1 MYKCIHACCCGH
13 FVISPHHAFGDE
25 QCELCG
31 FEMIDRCPE
40 CGTIVK
46 EWDTSEI
53 IQFSGADDMLPAYC
67 PTCGKPYP
75 WTEEAI
81 KMAVDTLEEETDLS
95 EAEQKKLLAVMPDIL
110 TETSG
115 TPAAV
120 ALFEDAIRSSEKQ
133 VAFSLRGIIQEC
145 GCGAA
150 KRKLGL

>member
-13 FVISPHHAFGDE
+13 FVISPHHVFEDK

-81 KMAVDTLEEETDLS
+81 KMAIDALEEETELS
-95 EAEQKKLLAVMPDIL
+95 EAEQERLIAVMPDIL
-110 TETSG
+110 TETSN
-115 TPAAV
+115 TPAAI
-120 ALFEDAIRSSEKQ
+120 ALFKDAILSSEKRT
-133 VAFSLRGIIQEC
+133 AFTLRGIVREC
-145 GCGAA
+145 GCRTA
-150 KRKLGL
+150 KRQLGL